1 MNKKQGNT
9 QKLAV
14 LAVLTAIVII
24 LQAAVVIPLGP
35 FTVTLTMLPII
46 IGAIMYGPLGGA
58 VLGTVFG
65 VVVSI
70 QVLTGAAGAFS
81 TAMLEYQPAAT
92 ILICLLKGIAAGLVA
107 GAFFRLFRKAS
118 FYLGVVMA
126 AVIAPVVNTGIFSVG
141 CLTIFR
147 SLIQDALGTGSNLLL
162 VFLTTF
168 IGLNF
173 LVEFGINVA
182 LTPVVMRIFRA
193 VKLEPAKAAG

>member
-65 VVVSI
+65 AVVSI

-81 TAMLEYQPAAT
+81 TAMLEYQPAVT
-92 ILICLLKGIAAGLVA
+92 ILICLLKGIAAGLAA
-107 GAFFRLFRKAS
+107 GAFFRLFRKVS
-118 FYLGVVMA
+118 FYFGVVMA

>member
-24 LQAAVVIPLGP
+24 LQAAVVRPLGP

-92 ILICLLKGIAAGLVA
+92 ILICLLKGIAAGLAA

-193 VKLEPAKAAG
+193 VKLEPAKAVG

>member
-9 QKLAV
+9 QRLAV

-65 VVVSI
+65 VIVSI

-92 ILICLLKGIAAGLVA
+92 ILICLLKGIAAGLAA

>member
-9 QKLAV
+9 QRLAV

-92 ILICLLKGIAAGLVA
+92 ILICLLKGIAAGLAA

-193 VKLEPAKAAG
+193 VKLEPAKAVG

>member
-65 VVVSI
+65 AVVSI

-92 ILICLLKGIAAGLVA
+92 ILICLLKGIAAGLAA
-107 GAFFRLFRKAS
+107 GAFFRLFRKVS
-118 FYLGVVMA
+118 FYFGVVMA

>member
-92 ILICLLKGIAAGLVA
+92 ILICLLKGIAAGLAA

-193 VKLEPAKAAG
+193 VKLEPAKAVG